1 MTIFQVAGLFYIVI
15 IFMIGQFV
23 IGYLVA
29 EGLKR
34 LVTRIKLG
42 QYGEDVAMRDFLD
55 KQPDG
60 RSEIPGVK
68 L

>member
-15 IFMIGQFV
+15 VFTIGQCV
-23 IGYLVA
+23 IGYLIA

-42 QYGEDVAMRDFLD
+42 QFAEDVAMRDFLD